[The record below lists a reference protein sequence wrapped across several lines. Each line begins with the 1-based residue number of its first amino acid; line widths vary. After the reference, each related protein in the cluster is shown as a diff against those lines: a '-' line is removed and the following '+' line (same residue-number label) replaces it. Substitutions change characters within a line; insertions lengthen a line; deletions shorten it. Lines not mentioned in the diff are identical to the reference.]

1 MDYPF
6 SKLEK
11 QYKALP
17 PDVRSAISSAHVG
30 EKLMQIGRKYN
41 LHVDTLD
48 KLFGET
54 GFVML
59 GLTHPKD
66 YIKKIS
72 KQLGV
77 DERTAREIATE
88 VNEAI
93 YRPIK
98 ESLKKMYS
106 MKQAELAANALG
118 TSAHEKMATPPSNL
132 PIKEDEEKSA
142 PEQKHGMGVQKS
154 EPLQAQEKETDKA
167 SERPVSAHIAPS
179 PPQSSPPSGDEHI
192 DRAQVLKELEESEE
206 REDNP
211 PKDLLEK
218 KLTTTFKNPKEKSEY
233 IGTSGEGSEEQGG
246 QPDKVDPYRE
256 STE

>member
-1 MDYPF
+1 MDHPF

-11 QYKALP
+11 QFKEIP
-17 PDVRSAISSAHVG
+17 PDVRKAISSTHVG

-66 YIKKIS
+66 YTKKIS
-72 KQLGV
+72 KELRV
-77 DERTAREIATE
+77 NEKTAREIAAE
-88 VNEAI
+88 VNELI

-106 MKQAELAANALG
+106 MQQNAPG
-118 TSAHEKMATPPSNL
+118 ASVEETSAHERTATPPSNL
-132 PIKEDEEKSA
+132 PTKADVEKDA
-142 PEQKHGMGVQKS
+142 PGQGPPVSVQKS
-154 EPLQAQEKETDKA
+154 EPSLPRELVREQVQAGHESTQTPLAQHQRDENF
-167 SERPVSAHIAPS
+167 ER
-179 PPQSSPPSGDEHI
+179 E
-192 DRAQVLKELEESEE
+192 QVLKELEKSEE
-206 REDNP
+206 IAGEP

-218 KLTTTFKNPKEKSEY
+218 KMTATFKNPKEKSEY
-233 IGTSGEGSEEQGG
+233 IGAPEKDSGGQGK

-256 STE
+256 PPE